1 MSRSFHVRLVN
12 FYIPNWSPADFK
24 QRLIS
29 FKAEKGAEANG
40 IDTNPYGCTQAF
52 RICGSAKRG
61 KNNMLQEV
69 RELDGLVF
77 STADRLRERLSLYIP
92 PGAQEMVATPFVM
105 PRPPRAPRR
114 TTVSPRDLDNGT
126 LHPLADELRAAAE
139 QALRAHGDERSTFS
153 HWIDGYTMY
162 FKTVD
167 SRRCLC
173 SGERHFSNNF
183 RITVDE
189 DGELIYWCYDEPCSR
204 RPFSLGHRARRAR
217 IIVL

>member
-69 RELDGLVF
+69 VRELDGLVF

-105 PRPPRAPRR
+105 PPSAPACIAEDHSLTPRR
-114 TTVSPRDLDNGT
+114 PRVERGT
-126 LHPLADELRAAAE
+126 
-139 QALRAHGDERSTFS
+139 AHD
-153 HWIDGYTMY
+153 
-162 FKTVD
+162 
-167 SRRCLC
+167 
-173 SGERHFSNNF
+173 
-183 RITVDE
+183 
-189 DGELIYWCYDEPCSR
+189 
-204 RPFSLGHRARRAR
+204 
-217 IIVL
+217 